1 MRKSLSALLFIFIFF
16 NYQFLQSQTY
26 QLTGNPVNTNGWSLV
41 SNAIVSTDFVQLT
54 ADQGG
59 LYGAIKLKILLILNI
74 VINGKWSSIFELM
87 ETERQPTAEVMVLL
101 SGICPIPQRVLS
113 LVADWEFPQMP
124 RV

>member
-59 LYGAIKLKILLILNI
+59 LYGAIKLNDP
-74 VINGKWSSIFELM
+74 INLKYCDKWK
-87 ETERQPTAEVMVLL
+87 V
-101 SGICPIPQRVLS
+101 
-113 LVADWEFPQMP
+113 EFDF
-124 RV
+124 